1 MARVSVVIPTWN
13 GLTHLQQCLPA
24 LMAQEEVDFEVVV
37 VDNGSS
43 DGTTD
48 YLDRCYPT
56 IHVIRNKRNLG
67 FAAANNAAMRATRTE
82 FVATL
87 NNDTLPRPRWLSS
100 LVKAADAH
108 ADYGAFA
115 SKMCFWQ
122 QPHVINSAGLVV
134 DRAGLAWDRHCGDP
148 VEEAS
153 AKAEVFGASAGAALY
168 RRKLLDDIGLFDER
182 FFAYLEDVDLA
193 WRAQWRDGALY
204 TSRRRRCFTR
214 IRARLRQDRPSSCA
228 FWAETRSGF
237 SRRITLGP
245 VYCGTFRR
253 LCSLT

>member
-24 LMAQEEVDFEVVV
+24 LMAQEAVDFEVVV

-48 YLDRCYPT
+48 YLGRCYPT
-56 IHVIRNKRNLG
+56 IHVIRNDRNLG

-168 RRKLLDDIGLFDER
+168 RRELLDDIGLFDER

-193 WRAQWRDGALY
+193 WRALVGGMARAVRPGGRSASRVFRHVSSRIGLQAALSGPKQGLASHEELPLACV
-204 TSRRRRCFTR
+204 T
-214 IRARLRQDRPSSCA
+214 AVPS
-228 FWAETRSGF
+228 GDYV
-237 SRRITLGP
+237 L
-245 VYCGTFRR
+245 
-253 LCSLT
+253 